1 MPVCKCGRTYRE
13 RCGDMDFKDT
23 WSVHEQGAPRRP
35 KHWSKKRDQ
44 GTLI

>member
-23 WSVHEQGAPRRP
+23 WDHDEDGRPRRP
-35 KHWSKKRDQ
+35 KHWRRKPKQKS
-44 GTLI
+44 LL